1 MAARAQ
7 DSTMAAVPDTTFD
20 SKIKGPSHRYSPLVG
35 QRKRSPLAELRV
47 NDDKVTITRDSSGTY
62 RIVRDVFGRRLG
74 VPAVYPFDAFA
85 SARLQSATMD
95 NWSKLVLEAQR
106 RNETQRGLLD
116 FKVNIPG
123 GQRSAFTTI
132 FGKPEVNLRVT
143 GQANMNIGA
152 SIQETRDPAVPPDQ
166 QKRVDPTFE
175 QNLKLNIQGTIGDKL
190 TIRTDWDTERSFN
203 YQNQLKITYRGYEDE
218 IIQSIELGNV
228 SMDTGNSLV
237 RGGGA
242 LFGMKSTAKMGPLE
256 FTGILSQQEGRGG
269 SQTLT
274 GGAQETK
281 IDLRPNAYDS
291 DRHFFIDFFALQEF
305 EGNMSDPTLIRR
317 LFSMVNVEVWV
328 QNETLAP
335 MEGQRTAAALLDLGV
350 TDNAGFYTF
359 PDEANDRF
367 NPAVFEQFRDPSRGI
382 SATDFGVQSD
392 EFADGFFVPLRP
404 GQDYEIDENL
414 GILSLRQRLN
424 PRQALAISFSY
435 RTLSNQIIYV
445 GDVNLGDNSRLF
457 LKLLRPSSY
466 TPSSRSW
473 PLTLR
478 NVYSLGTSNVSR
490 ENLQLDVYLTQGST
504 EQTNFPGLANIL
516 LQDLGLDRV
525 GSQGQIGADNQ
536 IDFGTGTLNPRD
548 GRILFPYLE
557 PFGQRIIDIINASN
571 LTDAEKQTA
580 IAQYSFRSL
589 YTNTQSNASNISQ
602 NNLFKIKGTNKGGV
616 SDSYFLGM
624 ALVQG
629 SVRVTANGRTLN
641 EGVDYQVDY
650 SLGNITITNRAFL
663 APGQEI
669 KIDYESNNVFK
680 IQQTTFAG
688 LRAQYTVNPEV
699 SFGSTIFTQ
708 KDRPMQDK
716 IPIGDEPI
724 NNTVIGFDAKGRWDT
739 PWLTRAIDRVP
750 LLQTKTMSNFSFT
763 GEFAQIRPGVAQTT
777 AVTNAVKR
785 GILYGDEERGVSFID
800 EFEGSK
806 TSISFLSPGRW
817 KLATAPDAIPGID
830 PQCFGSSNL
839 PTNCAADQSIPS
851 RILRSD
857 HRGKFAWYTIPI
869 SLGRITGASR
879 TVESLPIAVTDVF
892 PDRDVLRQDNIM
904 QTLDVWYDPT
914 TRGPYNYNLDLK
926 NLLEQ
931 RPQDLWGGMTAVI
944 PSGLDDLTQN
954 NIEFLEFWVMAI
966 LPDGRDPSIQ
976 DIADY
981 NGTLLFDIGV
991 ISEDVIPNNL
1001 NNSEDGIAERSGN
1014 LKPDQFGRSYV
1025 YNNIPDLD
1033 GQFSQESIQLED
1045 AGLDGARNT
1054 GGIDGTGEDV
1064 LFTNFLQQMA
1074 IQYAGTDML
1083 SRIQAD
1089 PSNDDYVYF
1098 DSQSMN
1104 DQPLHK
1110 RFHRMYAYT
1119 EGNAL
1124 STNDTRA
1131 ITNRPDSEGLLNGA
1145 VVNLENT
1152 YYQYEFK
1159 FNPAD
1164 TTTLRIGSSYIIDK
1178 VDRGRQYNT
1187 WYQVRIPLREFTRAV
1202 GGIENLQRVSHI
1214 RMWMT
1219 GYRQPFTMRFATLE
1233 LVGNQ
1238 WRKDNLVSK
1247 VNSPNTVF
1255 EVSTINIEE
1264 NANRRPIPYRIPNGA
1279 IRSVQR
1285 GQQQDV
1291 LANEQS
1297 LAMKV
1302 EALPQGDLRM
1312 IKRSYPLGL
1321 NLTNYTN
1328 MRMFVHGEGYR
1339 QRKDIELVV
1348 RIGSDLL
1355 NNYYEYR
1362 QPVTPSDTLYPYNTS
1377 RDRVSNSE
1385 DSDQVWLPEENG
1397 MNLILSV
1404 MNTLKQARNLAGFS
1418 PAETY
1423 ETSDPN
1429 ILKGAPPGTVVAI
1442 RGEPALNRITEIG
1455 IGVRN
1460 PSEPGRGVSSLD
1472 AELWVNE
1479 LRVSGFEDQS
1489 GWAANLRTQL
1499 TLADFATLSASFNRS
1514 TDGFGSLESKLGER
1528 NQFDQTGFDVSTTL
1542 NLHRFIPD
1550 RFGWNIPL
1558 SLSARQS
1565 LRTPRYLP
1573 RQGDLTFV
1581 SFRQAVLASDSLTS
1595 AEKDDIIQSQLSEI
1609 QDFSESYS
1617 FNLTNVSKRFSKSKL
1632 GQLTLDNTRF
1642 SYVYNTAARR
1652 DFQVRR
1658 NDNWNYT
1665 TSVNYQLTNRNVKT
1679 VKPLYWL
1686 DEVPV
1691 LGILSGAEFAYLPAS
1706 VNASGTLNR
1715 TYSDNERRAFNT
1727 TPSLLTQNHSFRYNS
1742 AFGFTYN
1749 IMPPLAMTFGN
1760 TISNDLTTLA
1770 QDSIPGTKFY
1780 ELKDSYTVL
1789 SNMFTSD
1796 SLRPRRSEY
1805 AENYSLNWRPRINRF
1820 PSLTWLTYNASY
1832 RGGFRWQ
1839 NTPLGSNRGA
1849 NLQNQYQLDHNPG
1862 IRVQD
1867 LMKKMDWY
1875 DAMLKADDAARR
1887 QRETERT
1894 RLRQQREREK
1904 LAREQAAQ
1912 SSSTP
1917 TAEPQAGQAI
1927 GRGGAPQP
1935 PPQANAQPVTKTKRS
1950 FSEQL
1955 TFWSRRSLLA
1965 STSFQSFDMTWSH
1978 TVGSTQAGYAGTSSL
1993 WDSFNTENDAS
2004 YSPGLGY
2011 RVGLSSRIPQSQL
2024 IRSTN
2029 PNLTIPL
2036 SQGASV
2042 QDNLTFRSVMQPT
2055 REISVNLD
2063 WNLTFDDKTT
2073 NTLNAGVTDIT
2084 SQRTQNGSVAA
2095 TVWVF
2100 GSGYAD
2106 LFRRQLGTAFDDIG
2120 SATNV
2125 NDADGNGDGKTVLSS
2140 RTLMDDFRNAYLGF
2154 SGKSAL
2160 GSKGFIPMPLPNWRL
2175 TWSGLEKYV
2184 PWAATYVQRI
2194 TLSHTYVGRY
2204 QLGWIY
2210 NPDAGT
2216 DQTRTLGSYRI
2227 TDERPEFMPNSI
2239 NLTQNFNPLVGMQIS
2254 WKNGLTTDIQYAS
2267 STVTSFSLSNTTVT
2281 EKLSNGLKFTARYN
2295 KRGFQLPFF
2304 PRLQNTFN
2312 ASLGINYIEDLTNTY
2327 RLNSDLQ
2334 DVLSVGPNDL
2344 VKDVNLYRPGKPNER
2359 GNIRIQVTPLIGYQ
2373 FSQTVNMNFEYRYDR
2388 LIPKSTGVFPR
2399 TNQDFRLNIVV
2410 SIRS

>member
-1 MAARAQ
+1 M
-7 DSTMAAVPDTTFD
+7 
-20 SKIKGPSHRYSPLVG
+20 
-35 QRKRSPLAELRV
+35 
-47 NDDKVTITRDSSGTY
+47 
-62 RIVRDVFGRRLG
+62 G
-74 VPAVYPFDAFA
+74 VPAVFDFDTFA
-85 SARLQSATMD
+85 KSRLSASTHE
-95 NWSKLVLEAQR
+95 NWKKLVQESQR

-152 SIQETRDPAVPPDQ
+152 SIQDTRDPAVPPDQ
-166 QKRVDPTFE
+166 QKRIDPTFE

-203 YQNQLKITYRGYEDE
+203 YQNQLKITYTGYEDE

-242 LFGMKSTAKMGPLE
+242 LFGIKSRARVGPLE
-256 FTGILSQQEGRGG
+256 LTGILSQQEGRGG

-281 IDLRPNAYDS
+281 IDLRPNGYDS
-291 DRHFFIDFFALQEF
+291 DRHFFIDFFPMQEF
-305 EGNMSDPTLIRR
+305 ERNMSDPTLIRR

-350 TDNAGFYTF
+350 VGGAGFYGS
-359 PDEANDRF
+359 PNEALDRF
-367 NPAVFEQFRDPSRGI
+367 DPALFAAFRDASVGI

-435 RTLSNQIIYV
+435 RNLNNQIIYV

-457 LKLLRPSSY
+457 LKLLRPSSF

-478 NVYSLGTSNVSR
+478 NVYSLGTSNLSR
-490 ENLQLDVYLTQGST
+490 ENLQLDVVFTQGPT
-504 EQTNFPGLANIL
+504 EQTNFPGLSNIL

-525 GSQGQIGADNQ
+525 GSQGQLGADNQ

-557 PFGQRIIDIINASN
+557 PFGQRIIDIINASS
-571 LTDAEKQTA
+571 LTADEKRTA
-580 IAQYSFRSL
+580 IDQYSFRTL
-589 YTNTQSNASNISQ
+589 YTNTQSNAGNLSQ
-602 NNLFKIKGTNKGGV
+602 NNLFRIKGSNRGGV

-629 SVRVTANGRTLN
+629 SVRVTANGRTLS

-688 LRAQYTVNPEV
+688 LRAQYNVNPDIT
-699 SFGSTIFTQ
+699 FGSTIFTQ

-724 NNTVIGFDAKGRWDT
+724 NNTVVGFDAKGRWDT

-763 GEFAQIRPGVAQTT
+763 GEFAQIRPGVAQT
-777 AVTNAVKR
+777 NAVSDAVRR
-785 GILYGDEERGVSFID
+785 GILFGDEERGVSFID

-817 KLATAPDAIPGID
+817 KLAATPDAIPGID
-830 PQCFGSSNL
+830 PQCFNLTTYPSSC
-839 PTNCAADQSIPS
+839 TSDQSIAS

-857 HRGKFAWYTIPI
+857 HRATFAWYTIPI
-869 SLGRITGASR
+869 SLGRITGAAR

-904 QTLDVWYDPT
+904 QTLDIWYNPT
-914 TRGPYNYNLDLK
+914 ERGPYNHNLGLR
-926 NLLEQ
+926 NLLEN
-931 RPQDLWGGMTAVI
+931 RPEETWGGMTAVI

-966 LPDGRDPSIQ
+966 LPDGREPTLQ
-976 DIADY
+976 DISDY
-981 NGTLLFDIGV
+981 AGKLLFDVGV

-1014 LKPDQFGRSYV
+1014 LRPDRAINDAIPPRSYV

-1033 GQFSQESIQLED
+1033 GQFSQETIQIED
-1045 AGLDGARNT
+1045 AGLDAAPNI
-1054 GGIDGTGEDV
+1054 GGIDNLNEGE
-1064 LFTNFLQQMA
+1064 LFRPFLEQMA

-1098 DSQSMN
+1098 DSQSMSN
-1104 DQPLHK
+1104 QPLHK

-1124 STNDTRA
+1124 STNDSRA

-1152 YYQYEFK
+1152 YFQYEIE

-1164 TTTLRIGSSYIIDK
+1164 TTSLRIGNRYIIDK
-1178 VDRGRQYNT
+1178 VAGGQQYNT
-1187 WYQVRIPLREFTRAV
+1187 WYQIRIPLRDFTRAV

-1238 WRKDNLVSK
+1238 WRKDNLVST
-1247 VNSPNTVF
+1247 VNNPNTVF

-1279 IRSVQR
+1279 IRSIQR

-1297 LAMKV
+1297 LALKV
-1302 EALPQGDLRM
+1302 ESLPQGDIRM

-1339 QRKDIELVV
+1339 ERNDIELVV
-1348 RIGSDLL
+1348 RLGSDLL

-1362 QPVTPSDTLYPYNTS
+1362 QPVTPSDTLYPYSSS
-1377 RDRVSNSE
+1377 RDRVSNGE
-1385 DSDQVWLPEENG
+1385 DSDQVWLPDENG

-1429 ILKGAPPGTVVAI
+1429 ILRGAPPGTVVAI

-1460 PSEPGRGVSSLD
+1460 PSEAGRGVPSLD

-1479 LRVSGFEDQS
+1479 MRVSGFEDQS

-1499 TLADFATLSASFNRS
+1499 TLADFATLNASFNRS
-1514 TDGFGSLESKLGER
+1514 TDGFGSLDSKLGER

-1573 RQGDLTFV
+1573 RQGDLTFD
-1581 SFRQAVLASDSLTS
+1581 SFRQAVLASDSLSS
-1595 AEKDDIIQSQLSEI
+1595 AQKDDIIHAQLTEI

-1617 FNLTNVSKRFSKSKL
+1617 FNLSNVSKRFSRSKL
-1632 GQLTLDNTRF
+1632 GQLALDNTRF
-1642 SYVYNTAARR
+1642 SYVYNTAMLR
-1652 DFQVRR
+1652 DHQVLR

-1686 DEVPV
+1686 DGVPV
-1691 LGILSGAEFAYLPAS
+1691 LGVLSGAEFAYLPAS
-1706 VNASGTLNR
+1706 INASGTLNR
-1715 TYSDNERRAFNT
+1715 TYSDNERRAFNN
-1727 TPSLLTQNHSFRYNS
+1727 TPGVITQNHSFRYNS

-1749 IMPPLAMTFGN
+1749 IMPPLSMTFGN
-1760 TISNDLTTLA
+1760 TISDDLTTVS
-1770 QDSIPGTKFY
+1770 QDSIPGTNRY
-1780 ELKDSYTVL
+1780 QLKDSYTTLTNV
-1789 SNMFTSD
+1789 FKDD

-1820 PSLTWLTYNASY
+1820 PSLTWLSYSASY

-1849 NLQNQYQLDHNPG
+1849 NIQNQYQIDNNPG

-1887 QRETERT
+1887 DRDNERT
-1894 RLRQQREREK
+1894 RLRQQRDRDRQAK
-1904 LAREQAAQ
+1904 LATSQPQQPTQPGQPQ
-1912 SSSTP
+1912 SL
-1917 TAEPQAGQAI
+1917 

-1935 PPQANAQPVTKTKRS
+1935 PAQANAQRVTKTKRS

-1955 TFWSRRSLLA
+1955 TFWSRRTLLA
-1965 STSFQSFDMTWSH
+1965 STSFQSFDVTWSH
-1978 TVGSTQAGYAGTSSL
+1978 TVGSSQAGYAGTSSL
-1993 WDSFNTENDAS
+1993 WDSFNTEYDPS
-2004 YSPGLGY
+2004 YSPGFGY
-2011 RVGLSSRIPQSQL
+2011 RIGLIGRIPQSQL
-2024 IRSTN
+2024 IRSSN

-2036 SQGASV
+2036 SQASNV
-2042 QDNLTFRSVMQPT
+2042 QDNISFRSVMQPT
-2055 REISVNLD
+2055 RDISLNLD

-2084 SQRTQNGSVAA
+2084 SQKTQSGSVAA

-2100 GSGYAD
+2100 GNGYRD
-2106 LFRRQLGTAFDDIG
+2106 LFKRQLGTAFNDIG
-2120 SATNV
+2120 SSTSV

-2140 RTLMDDFRNAYLGF
+2140 RTLMDDFRRAYLGA

-2160 GSKGFIPMPLPNWRL
+2160 GTKGFIPMPLPNWRL

-2184 PWAATYVQRI
+2184 PWASAYVQRI
-2194 TLSHTYVGRY
+2194 TLSHTYVGRF
-2204 QLGWIY
+2204 QLGWIF
-2210 NPDAGT
+2210 NPDAGVE
-2216 DQTRTLGSYRI
+2216 QTRTLGSYRI
-2227 TDERPEFMPNSI
+2227 SDERPEFTPNSI
-2239 NLTQNFNPLVGMQIS
+2239 NLTQNFNPLIGMQIA

-2334 DVLSVGPNDL
+2334 DVLSVGPGSL
-2344 VKDVNLYRPGKPNER
+2344 VKDVNLYEPGKPNQR
-2359 GNIRIQVTPLIGYQ
+2359 GNIRIQVTPLVGYQ
-2373 FSQTVNMNFEYRYDR
+2373 FSQTVNMNFEYRFDR

>member
-1 MAARAQ
+1 MLGTAPDAYAQ
-7 DSTMAAVPDTTFD
+7 DSTKVVQ
-20 SKIKGPSHRYSPLVG
+20 IRGPQFSHTPPIG
-35 QRKRSPLAELRV
+35 ARKRSPLAELRT
-47 NDDKVTITRDSSGTY
+47 NDDKTTVTRDSTG
-62 RIVRDVFGRRLG
+62 RFIVIRDVFGRRIG
-74 VPAVYPFDAFA
+74 TPAQYSFESYAQA
-85 SARLQSATMD
+85 KLAAATQD
-95 NWSKLVLEAQR
+95 NWQKLVQEARR

-203 YQNQLKITYRGYEDE
+203 YQNQLKIAYKGYEDE

-228 SMDTGNSLV
+228 SMDTGNTLV

-242 LFGMKSTAKMGPLE
+242 LFGIKSSAKMGPLE
-256 FTGILSQQEGRGG
+256 LTGILSQQEGRGG
-269 SQTLT
+269 SQNLT
-274 GGAQETK
+274 GGAQETR

-305 EGNMSDPTLIRR
+305 ERNMSDPTFIRR

-335 MEGQRTAAALLDLGV
+335 MQGQRTAAALLGLGV
-350 TDNAGFYTF
+350 VGSAGSYQA
-359 PDEANDRF
+359 PNEANDSF
-367 NPAVFEQFRDPSRGI
+367 NPSQFEPFRDPSIGI
-382 SATDFGVQSD
+382 SATDFGVQPD

-404 GQDYEIDENL
+404 GQDYELDENL
-414 GILSLRQRLN
+414 GIISLRQRLN
-424 PRQALAISFSY
+424 PRQALAISYSY
-435 RTLSNQIIYV
+435 RNQNNQIIYV

-466 TPSSRSW
+466 TPSSASW

-490 ENLQLDVYLTQGST
+490 DNLHLDVYFAQGT
-504 EQTNFPGLANIL
+504 VEQTNFPGLGNIL
-516 LQDLGLDRV
+516 LRDLGLDRV
-525 GSQGQIGADNQ
+525 GSQGQLGSDNQ
-536 IDFGTGTLNPRD
+536 LDFGTGTLNPRD
-548 GRILFPYLE
+548 GRIMFPYLE
-557 PFGQRIIDIINASN
+557 PFGQRIIDVIQASS
-571 LTDAEKQTA
+571 LSDADKATA
-580 IAQYSFRSL
+580 ISQYAFRNL
-589 YTNTQSNASNISQ
+589 YTSTQSNASNFSQ
-602 NNLFKIKGTNKGGV
+602 NNLYRIKGTNKGGV

-688 LRAQYTVNPEV
+688 LRAQYNVNPEV
-699 SFGSTIFTQ
+699 TFGSTIFTQ
-708 KDRPMQDK
+708 KDRPLQDK

-750 LLQTKTMSNFSFT
+750 LLQTKTMSNISFT
-763 GEFAQIRPGVAQTT
+763 GEFAQIHPGVAQT
-777 AVTNAVKR
+777 NAVSDAVRR

-806 TSISFLSPGRW
+806 TSISFMSPGRW
-817 KLATAPDAIPGID
+817 KLATAPDAIPGVD
-830 PQCFGSSNL
+830 PQCYGNL
-839 PTNCAADQSIPS
+839 ASPNNCGADQGIPS
-851 RILRSD
+851 RILRTD
-857 HRGKFAWYTIPI
+857 HRSNFTWYTVPI

-892 PDRDVLRQDNIM
+892 PDRDVLRQDNIL

-914 TRGPYNYNLDLK
+914 SRGPYNYNMDLR
-926 NLLEQ
+926 NLLEN
-931 RPQDLWGGMTAVI
+931 RPNDTWGGMTAVI

-966 LPDGRDPSIQ
+966 LPDGKSPTMQ
-976 DIADY
+976 DVADY
-981 NGTLLFDIGV
+981 SGKLYFDVGV

-1033 GQFSQESIQLED
+1033 GQFSQETIGLED
-1045 AGLDGARNT
+1045 AGLDGALNKN
-1054 GGIDGTGEDV
+1054 GIDGTGEDV
-1064 LFTNFLQQMA
+1064 LFNQFLQQMA
-1074 IQYAGTDML
+1074 ILYADKPDML
-1083 SRIQAD
+1083 ARIQAD
-1089 PSNDDYVYF
+1089 PSNDDYIYF
-1098 DSQSMN
+1098 DSNAMS

-1110 RFHRMYAYT
+1110 RFHRLYAYT
-1119 EGNAL
+1119 EGNAI
-1124 STNDTRA
+1124 SKNDSRA

-1152 YYQYEFK
+1152 YFQYEFS

-1164 TTTLRIGSSYIIDK
+1164 TSSLKIGSQYIIDK
-1178 VDRGRQYNT
+1178 VDGGQQYNT
-1187 WYQVRIPLREFTRAV
+1187 WYQVRIPLRDFTRAV

-1214 RMWMT
+1214 RMWMS

-1238 WRKDNLVSK
+1238 WRKDPLVSTI
-1247 VNSPNTVF
+1247 NSPSTVF

-1264 NANRRPIPYRIPNGA
+1264 NSNRRPIPYRIPNGA
-1279 IRSVQR
+1279 IRSIQR

-1297 LAMKV
+1297 LALKV
-1302 EALPQGDLRM
+1302 ESLPRGDIRM

-1339 QRKDIELVV
+1339 ERKDIELVV
-1348 RIGSDLL
+1348 RLGSDLI

-1362 QPVTPSDTLYPYNTS
+1362 QPLTPSDTLYPYNS
-1377 RDRVSNSE
+1377 ARDRVSNSE
-1385 DSDQVWLPEENG
+1385 DSDQVWLPDENG
-1397 MNLILSV
+1397 MNLILST
-1404 MNTLKQARNLAGFS
+1404 MNTLKQARNLAGFN
-1418 PAETY
+1418 PTETF
-1423 ETSDPN
+1423 ESSDPN
-1429 ILKGAPPGTVVAI
+1429 ILRGAPPGTVIAI

-1455 IGVRN
+1455 IGIRN
-1460 PSEPGRGVSSLD
+1460 PDEAGRGVPSLD
-1472 AELWVNE
+1472 AEVWVNE
-1479 LRVSGFEDQS
+1479 MRVSGFEDQS

-1499 TLADFATLSASFNRS
+1499 TLADFATINAAYNRS
-1514 TDGFGSLESKLGER
+1514 TDGFGSLDSKLGER
-1528 NQFDQTGFDVSTTL
+1528 NQFDQASFDVSTTL

-1550 RFGWNIPL
+1550 RYGWNIPL

-1573 RQGDLTFV
+1573 RQGDLTFD
-1581 SFRQAVLASDSLTS
+1581 SFRQAVLASDSLTN
-1595 AEKDDIIQSQLSEI
+1595 AEKDAEINRQLREI
-1609 QDFSESYS
+1609 QDYSESYS
-1617 FNLTNVSKRFSKSKL
+1617 FNLTNISKRFSQSKL
-1632 GQLTLDNTRF
+1632 GKLTLDNTRF
-1642 SYVYNTAARR
+1642 SYVYNTASRR
-1652 DFQVRR
+1652 DFQVLS

-1665 TSVNYQLTNRNVKT
+1665 TSVNYQLSNRNVKT
-1679 VKPLYWL
+1679 VKPFYWL
-1686 DEVPV
+1686 DEVPL
-1691 LGILSGAEFAYLPAS
+1691 LGMLSGAEFAYLPAS

-1715 TYSDNERRAFNT
+1715 TYSDTERRAFNN
-1727 TPSLLTQNHSFRYNS
+1727 TPSVISQNHAFRYNS
-1742 AFGFTYN
+1742 AFGFNYN
-1749 IMPPLAMTFGN
+1749 VMPTVALTFGN
-1760 TISNDLTTLA
+1760 TISDDLTILA
-1770 QDSIPGTKFY
+1770 QDSIPGTNRFA
-1780 ELKDSYTVL
+1780 LKDSYSVI
-1789 SNMFTSD
+1789 SNVFKAD
-1796 SLRPRRSEY
+1796 SLRPRRSDY
-1805 AENYSLNWRPRINRF
+1805 AENYSMSWRPRINRF
-1820 PSLTWLTYNASY
+1820 PSLSWLTYSSSY

-1849 NLQNQYQLDHNPG
+1849 NIQNQYQIDNNPG

-1875 DAMLKADDAARR
+1875 DAMLKADDAERR
-1887 QRETERT
+1887 TRESERT
-1894 RLRQQREREK
+1894 RLRQQRDREK
-1904 LAREQAAQ
+1904 AAKKAAAESLPATTAPGTLPQPAQAV
-1912 SSSTP
+1912 
-1917 TAEPQAGQAI
+1917 
-1927 GRGGAPQP
+1927 GRGGAPP
-1935 PPQANAQPVTKTKRS
+1935 AQANAQPVAKTKRS

-1955 TFWSRRSLLA
+1955 KFWSRRSLLA
-1965 STSFQSFDMTWSH
+1965 STSFQSLDVTWSH
-1978 TVGSTQAGYAGTSSL
+1978 TVGSAQAGYTGNSSL
-1993 WDSFNTENDAS
+1993 WDMFGNEKDAAF
-2004 YSPGLGY
+2004 SPGIGY
-2011 RVGLSSRIPQSQL
+2011 RIGLNGKIPNSQL
-2024 IRSTN
+2024 IRSRN
-2029 PNLTIPL
+2029 SNVIIPL
-2036 SQGASV
+2036 SQASNV
-2042 QDNLTFRSVMQPT
+2042 QDNISLRSVMQPT
-2055 REISVNLD
+2055 RDISVNLD
-2063 WNLTFDDKTT
+2063 WNLTFDDNTT
-2073 NTLNAGVTDIT
+2073 NTLNAGVSDIT
-2084 SQRTQNGSVAA
+2084 SLRSQNGNVAA

-2100 GSGYAD
+2100 GNGYKE

-2120 SATNV
+2120 STTGV
-2125 NDADGNGDGKTVLSS
+2125 SDANGNQDGKTVLGS
-2140 RTLMDDFRNAYLGF
+2140 RSLMDDFRKSYLGK
-2154 SGKSAL
+2154 SGNTAL
-2160 GSKGFIPMPLPNWRL
+2160 GSKGFIPMPLPNWRI
-2175 TWSGLEKYV
+2175 TWSGLEKYI
-2184 PWAATYVQRI
+2184 PWAADYIQRV

-2204 QLGWIY
+2204 QMGWVY

-2216 DQTRTLGSYRI
+2216 EQQRQLGLYRI
-2227 TDERPEFMPNSI
+2227 TDERPEYSPNSI
-2239 NLTQNFNPLVGMQIS
+2239 NLTQNFNPLIGLQLS

-2281 EKLSNGLKFTARYN
+2281 EKISNGLKFTARYN

-2334 DVLSVGPNDL
+2334 DVLNAPPASL
-2344 VKDVNLYRPGKPNER
+2344 VKDVNLYNPGKPNER

-2373 FSQTVNMNFEYRYDR
+2373 FSQTVQMNFEYRYDR